1 MKVTEV
7 IYFGVIYNLVF
18 LGYYVSNGFLTIL
31 YPDEAFISFAIF
43 YGVYAVFSLIS
54 PWILNK
60 LNLKLSLIVSSFT
73 FVIYVGSIT
82 SRISIIMLLGSGIC
96 GAGNA
101 LIWLS
106 QGYWMSFIEENKG
119 MLIGIF
125 FGIFYANILL
135 GNIIGLIILF
145 ISSIDVML
153 YVMLG
158 INFIGFVLTFFIK
171 TPSTNNIDKT
181 DFKSVFTIIKL
192 NRGYLLIGL
201 FLTQAVALNVT
212 YQIIPSSILNV
223 KSTYTNVYT
232 AFVFI
237 AYGFS
242 SMFFSLISGKI
253 YDKFGKYPV
262 IISYLFL
269 EIFSLIGILL
279 LNMFSN
285 ELGYYIII
293 GFIRG
298 ISDNAINTII
308 NITIVFDY
316 KEKSKTFFA
325 IYRFIYA
332 LSYVAF
338 AVLVAYI
345 PSQYYLL
352 LDVIIVI
359 FSFII
364 FLFYRQV
371 SSLEIKPSTI
381 LEERIEEQFDNN
393 VVKL

>member
-308 NITIVFDY
+308 NITIVSNY

-325 IYRFIYA
+325 VYRFIYA

>member
-298 ISDNAINTII
+298 ISDNAINAII
-308 NITIVFDY
+308 NITIVSNY

>member
-54 PWILNK
+54 HWILNK

-232 AFVFI
+232 SFVFI

-308 NITIVFDY
+308 NITIVSNY

-325 IYRFIYA
+325 VYRFIYA

>member
-308 NITIVFDY
+308 NITIVFNY

-325 IYRFIYA
+325 VYRFIYA

>member
-232 AFVFI
+232 SFVFI

-308 NITIVFDY
+308 NITIVSNY

-325 IYRFIYA
+325 VYRFIYA

>member
-82 SRISIIMLLGSGIC
+82 SRITIIMLLGSGIC

-298 ISDNAINTII
+298 ISDNAINAII
-308 NITIVFDY
+308 NITIVSNY